1 MNHIPANLATLR
13 TRIDSA
19 CKSSGRAPATV
30 KLLAVSKNFGADAV
44 AAAAAAGQSDF
55 GENYL
60 QEALDKIAAVPL
72 VGLHWHF
79 IGPIQSN
86 KTRGI
91 AEHFDWVQSVERL
104 KIAERL
110 SGLRPSQLAPLNV
123 CVQVNISAEASKS
136 GCAPDQAL
144 ALCAAIAQLPRLKL
158 RGLMAIPAP
167 AAPGSDARAPFRAL
181 RELFEDIRHSRQ
193 VSAAEFDTLSA
204 GMSGDLEAAIAE
216 GSTMV
221 RIGTAVFGSRKSQ

>member
-1 MNHIPANLATLR
+1 
-13 TRIDSA
+13 
-19 CKSSGRAPATV
+19 
-30 KLLAVSKNFGADAV
+30 
-44 AAAAAAGQSDF
+44 
-55 GENYL
+55 
-60 QEALDKIAAVPL
+60 
-72 VGLHWHF
+72 
-79 IGPIQSN
+79 
-86 KTRGI
+86 
-91 AEHFDWVQSVERL
+91 
-104 KIAERL
+104 
-110 SGLRPSQLAPLNV
+110 
-123 CVQVNISAEASKS
+123 
-136 GCAPDQAL
+136 
-144 ALCAAIAQLPRLKL
+144 LPRLKL

>member
-1 MNHIPANLATLR
+1 MNHIPENLAALR

-19 CKSSGRAPATV
+19 CKACGRAPETV
-30 KLLAVSKNFGADAV
+30 KLLAVSKNFGAGTV
-44 AAAAAAGQSDF
+44 RAAAAAGQPDF

-60 QEALDKIAAVPL
+60 QEALDKIAQVPRA
-72 VGLHWHF
+72 GLSWHF

-86 KTRGI
+86 KARGI
-91 AEHFDWVQSVERL
+91 AESFDWVQSVDRL

-110 SGLRPSQLAPLNV
+110 SQLRPSQLAPLNV
-123 CVQVNISAEASKS
+123 CVQINISGEASKS

-144 ALCAAIAQLPRLKL
+144 TFCAAIAQLPRLKL

-167 AAPGSDARAPFRAL
+167 AVSGSDARAPFRAL

-193 VSAAEFDTLSA
+193 VVASEFDTLSA
-204 GMSGDLEAAIAE
+204 GMSDDLEAAIAE

-221 RIGTAVFGSRKSQ
+221 RVGTAIFGSRKPQ